1 MMGLFIVS
9 KLLLITFALQ
19 STEEK
24 WKMHATAEP
33 DNSVRYGEFCLR
45 ISDDSHRTSSKS
57 VTQQPTKSARQT
69 KQTTQQPTTEP
80 TDLGSQST
88 QQTTEPASLFKLTK
102 ETGQPYREKPPIAPS
117 NLQSGCYCDKRE
129 KKHLNETSSLR
140 ILTTELPSETC
151 NSVQSIGE
159 LKDGSKV
166 CMARLSLLDYYNAIL
181 GHQSKPEPSSYEEP
195 PTPLDPT
202 TELAMTTHPS
212 VTESKQHDPTPQ
224 MTQTP
229 QHTTHVCESCNF
241 TTNLDAIDPK
251 AVQSIN
257 VKKQSFSCPVHIN
270 VSLKD
275 EDFCLDLDLLEFNAM
290 LMKLEK
296 DVLSR
301 DRDGFVPTP
310 KNISSCHCQ
319 ETEQKPPTETS
330 PATSTRIWLPS
341 ETCNSTEF
349 IETLMDGRE
358 VCVTRLS
365 IFAYSRLPDPG
376 SAVKKQGPPGEA
388 EEERK
393 QGERGARGPP
403 GPIGPLGPPGSPG
416 SPWISGPPGSR
427 GISGLPGSRGISGP
441 PVMNDIKCFH
451 CFPFPNWH
459 NIEPNDVKFM
469 KMDMRSRSC
478 PIYIH
483 VTLKNNENFCVD
495 SSQPWFRTL
504 LEKLKI

>member
-1 MMGLFIVS
+1 MSRRPRTKFNTLQPQLPQDWDETTPAPSTAQRLTSSEVTTASGFISSSSSEAAHVTVTRQSKPPVQEKDNEDPTRSPGLTNCCVRVSTMEIPFHTIKGFMVQQRFGVCVTAIISMMGLFIVS

-181 GHQSKPEPSSYEEP
+181 G
-195 PTPLDPT
+195 
-202 TELAMTTHPS
+202 
-212 VTESKQHDPTPQ
+212 
-224 MTQTP
+224 
-229 QHTTHVCESCNF
+229 
-241 TTNLDAIDPK
+241 
-251 AVQSIN
+251 
-257 VKKQSFSCPVHIN
+257 
-270 VSLKD
+270 
-275 EDFCLDLDLLEFNAM
+275 
-290 LMKLEK
+290 
-296 DVLSR
+296 
-301 DRDGFVPTP
+301 
-310 KNISSCHCQ
+310 
-319 ETEQKPPTETS
+319 
-330 PATSTRIWLPS
+330 
-341 ETCNSTEF
+341 
-349 IETLMDGRE
+349 
-358 VCVTRLS
+358 
-365 IFAYSRLPDPG
+365 PDPG

-403 GPIGPLGPPGSPG
+403 GPIEPLGPPGSPG

>member
-19 STEEK
+19 STEEKWKMHATAEPDNSVRYGEFCLRISDDSHRTSSKSVTQQPTKSARQTKQTTQQTTEPDHFLDTDKPEEISQPYTEKPNDIIVPLIAPHNFQSHVFVQRRSSDSSDEEMLFRQFCIQPHPDMNWASTAHSANIIKPTAPRRQLKSTEEK

-181 GHQSKPEPSSYEEP
+181 G
-195 PTPLDPT
+195 
-202 TELAMTTHPS
+202 
-212 VTESKQHDPTPQ
+212 
-224 MTQTP
+224 
-229 QHTTHVCESCNF
+229 
-241 TTNLDAIDPK
+241 
-251 AVQSIN
+251 
-257 VKKQSFSCPVHIN
+257 
-270 VSLKD
+270 
-275 EDFCLDLDLLEFNAM
+275 
-290 LMKLEK
+290 
-296 DVLSR
+296 
-301 DRDGFVPTP
+301 
-310 KNISSCHCQ
+310 
-319 ETEQKPPTETS
+319 
-330 PATSTRIWLPS
+330 
-341 ETCNSTEF
+341 
-349 IETLMDGRE
+349 ETLMDGRE

-403 GPIGPLGPPGSPG
+403 GPIEPLGPPGSPG